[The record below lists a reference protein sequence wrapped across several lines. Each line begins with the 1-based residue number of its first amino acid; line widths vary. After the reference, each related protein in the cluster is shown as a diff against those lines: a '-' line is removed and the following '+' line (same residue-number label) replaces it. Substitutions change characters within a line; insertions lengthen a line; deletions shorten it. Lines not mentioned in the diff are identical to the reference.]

1 MPEPESLSRRERQ
14 IMDILFAEG
23 EAAVRTIREQMPDEL
38 SATAVR
44 TFLRIL
50 TEKGHVRRRRAGRE
64 YLYRPKARRTPAGR
78 SALNRVLDTFFEGSL
93 EKALAAHL
101 ADRRGKP
108 SDEELDRIRG
118 MIDEARERGQ

>member
-1 MPEPESLSRRERQ
+1 MPETESLSRRERQ

-23 EAAVRTIREQMPDEL
+23 EAPVRTIRERMPDEL

-50 TEKGHVRRRRAGRE
+50 TEKGHVRRRRVGRE
-64 YLYRPKARRTPAGR
+64 HRYRPRARRTPAGR
-78 SALNRVLDTFFEGSL
+78 SALNRVLDTFFDGSL

-101 ADRRGKP
+101 ADRRGQP
-108 SDEELDRIRG
+108 SDEELQRIQD
-118 MIDEARERGQ
+118 MIDDARQDGR